1 MIPVVL
7 ALAIGYLTGSAIIA
21 LSTIDQPRR
30 AFDART
36 SIALAV
42 TRYALALALMFVLVV
57 VTS

>member
-1 MIPVVL
+1 VIPAVL

-21 LSTIDQPRR
+21 LTTIDQPRR

-42 TRYALALALMFVLVV
+42 VRYALAVALFAVLLQ